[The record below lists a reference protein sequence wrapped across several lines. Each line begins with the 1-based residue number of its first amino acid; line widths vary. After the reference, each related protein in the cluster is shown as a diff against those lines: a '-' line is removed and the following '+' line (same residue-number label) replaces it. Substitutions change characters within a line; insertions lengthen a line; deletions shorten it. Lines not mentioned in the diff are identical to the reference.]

1 MKTTMPL
8 IVGTCL
14 AVLATAR
21 AGEGGSA
28 PRGSITLKEAITKA
42 LTYDPTVRKIFA
54 DVIQADGFAK
64 EMRADM
70 RPQVF
75 LEASAG
81 GERRDRSSDG
91 LLASDEWLFSRSASL
106 VARQLIWSKGYFS
119 NRYKDAKQ
127 RREATLMLEKQQRE
141 LTAYAVT
148 GVFLDIIHARRQ
160 IVYAENN
167 VAEHSRVL
175 GLAKERAEAAGTQA
189 DVDLSDA
196 RYNLALNLVRER
208 RLALK
213 QAEAKYVRLV
223 GEPVPNTLAMPR
235 VPTVKSFESLDFHQ
249 NWHYKATLHQ
259 HNAATLQKEALKGK
273 YAPRFYLEGRG
284 TIGQDVDGIEGRDN
298 SASAMIVMSW
308 DLFDG
313 GRRKAEIQQASADIE
328 RQEAITQEVLDTL
341 RQDAAAHWAD
351 YTSAGY
357 RLDLLRKYSKSLK
370 GTVGLYREQFDLG
383 TRPLLSMLDI
393 QNEVTSA
400 NIRIADEERD
410 QAKLGYSLLY
420 FTSGLITYAA
430 GAEQIATPREPD
442 GSPAGRSMGDRIPE
456 TVELANVRPLGLRS
470 SK

>member
-1 MKTTMPL
+1 
-8 IVGTCL
+8 
-14 AVLATAR
+14 
-21 AGEGGSA
+21 
-28 PRGSITLKEAITKA
+28 
-42 LTYDPTVRKIFA
+42 
-54 DVIQADGFAK
+54 
-64 EMRADM
+64 
-70 RPQVF
+70 
-75 LEASAG
+75 
-81 GERRDRSSDG
+81 
-91 LLASDEWLFSRSASL
+91 
-106 VARQLIWSKGYFS
+106 
-119 NRYKDAKQ
+119 
-127 RREATLMLEKQQRE
+127 
-141 LTAYAVT
+141 
-148 GVFLDIIHARRQ
+148 
-160 IVYAENN
+160 
-167 VAEHSRVL
+167 
-175 GLAKERAEAAGTQA
+175 
-189 DVDLSDA
+189 
-196 RYNLALNLVRER
+196 
-208 RLALK
+208 
-213 QAEAKYVRLV
+213 
-223 GEPVPNTLAMPR
+223 VPA
-235 VPTVKSFESLDFHQ
+235 VKSFDSLDFHQ

-328 RQEAITQEVLDTL
+328 RQDAITQEVLDTL

-410 QAKLGYSLLY
+410 QAKLGFSLLY

-442 GSPAGRSMGDRIPE
+442 GSTPVRPMGDRAPE
-456 TVELANVRPLGLRS
+456 TVELVNARPLGQRP

>member
-1 MKTTMPL
+1 MPL
-8 IVGTCL
+8 IVGTCV
-14 AVLATAR
+14 AVLGTAR
-21 AGEGGSA
+21 AGEGGESA

-91 LLASDEWLFSRSASL
+91 LAASDEWLFSRSASL

-119 NRYKDAKQ
+119 NRYKDAQQ
-127 RREATLMLEKQQRE
+127 RREASLMLEKEQRE

-167 VAEHSRVL
+167 VSEHSRVL

-223 GEPVPNTLAMPR
+223 GEQVPNSLAMPR
-235 VPTVKSFESLDFHQ
+235 VPTVKSFDSLDFHQ
-249 NWHYKATLHQ
+249 NWHYLATLHQ
-259 HNAATLQKEALKGK
+259 SSAAALQKEALKGK

-284 TIGQDVDGIEGRDN
+284 TVGQDVDGIKGRDN

-442 GSPAGRSMGDRIPE
+442 GSTPVPGRPMGDRVPE
-456 TVELANVRPLGLRS
+456 PVELAHARSLGQRP